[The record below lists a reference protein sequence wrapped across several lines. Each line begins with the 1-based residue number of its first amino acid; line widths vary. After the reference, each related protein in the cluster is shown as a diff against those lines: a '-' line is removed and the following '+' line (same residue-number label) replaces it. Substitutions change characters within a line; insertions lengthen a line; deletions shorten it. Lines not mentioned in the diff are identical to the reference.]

1 MSQERTPFIGPILG
15 AIGKAIMTNGT
26 LTALGTGL
34 ATAGA
39 GYISQTATNRQVNR
53 GALQRQALANKENFN
68 FWKMQNAYNTPSSQ
82 MARLRAAGLN
92 PALIYGSGQTN
103 TGVAGSIA
111 PSKAAPY
118 NVKNPFSPT
127 EMLIQAQMSKIQ
139 AETDNQKIKN
149 KLLEG
154 TLQSDIAI
162 KSNRAIQ
169 EKIKTSTLKQSQKDI
184 LTKFAQESIQAIEK
198 TGEMKSEF
206 QYFQELR
213 ASGIDPKGPAATNV
227 IKIIHQTGK
236 KLIEYLDI
244 D

>member
-82 MARLRAAGLN
+82 MARLTAAGLN

-127 EMLIQAQMSKIQ
+127 DMLIQAQMAKIQ

-149 KLLEG
+149 RLLEG
-154 TLQSDIAI
+154 TLDSDIAI
-162 KSNRAIQ
+162 RANKAIQ
-169 EKIKTSTLKQSQKDI
+169 EQIKASTLKQAQKDVLI
-184 LTKFAQESIQAIEK
+184 EFAQKAIQAVEK

-206 QYFQELR
+206 EYFQDLR

-236 KLIEYLDI
+236 KVIEYLDI

>member
-1 MSQERTPFIGPILG
+1 VIVSQSR
-15 AIGKAIMTNGT
+15 
-26 LTALGTGL
+26 
-34 ATAGA
+34 
-39 GYISQTATNRQVNR
+39 
-53 GALQRQALANKENFN
+53 
-68 FWKMQNAYNTPSSQ
+68 SS
-82 MARLRAAGLN
+82 
-92 PALIYGSGQTN
+92 Y
-103 TGVAGSIA
+103 
-111 PSKAAPY
+111 
-118 NVKNPFSPT
+118 
-127 EMLIQAQMSKIQ
+127 
-139 AETDNQKIKN
+139 QKIKN